1 MSIGEVAL
9 CAGHKVLIEA
19 GWNSL
24 LIVHNPEGILDQQL
38 RPYPIHLLN
47 NNFKLLNNLIS
58 IEY

>member
-19 GWNSL
+19 GWNSS
-24 LIVHNPEGILDQQL
+24 LIDNTEGIFDWQL

-58 IEY
+58 TEY